1 MTDAMRRSG
10 TVSAHHWGPGLI
22 KTEAGRVTS
31 VEPHPDD
38 PHPSAL
44 NRNLAE
50 SLNGGA
56 RVLRPAVRKSYLEN
70 EAHQAPRTRGEEPFV
85 EISWDQALDLV
96 ASELQRVRNSHGNN
110 AIFGGSYGW
119 ASAGRFHHA
128 PSQLKR
134 FLNACG
140 GFVNSQGNYSF
151 GAALVLLP
159 HIVGDFSDLVE
170 QATRLSTVRDA
181 GRLVVSFGGMPP
193 RNAQVSA
200 GGVGHHNQQTD
211 LLACAQAGV
220 KFINIS
226 PVKSDMDDALAPEWL
241 PPIPG
246 SDVAV
251 MMGLAHTLYTE
262 NLHDQSFLD
271 RYTVGFDKFIPYLLG
286 VQDGIAKDAEWAEK
300 QSGIPAARIRKL
312 AREMVSQRTLIS
324 TAFSLQRADFG
335 EQPLWMTIVLAAMI
349 GQIGLPG
356 GGYGFG
362 YGSDASIGV
371 LGRPIDWPALPLGE
385 NPVKDAIPVAM
396 ISDML
401 LDPGG
406 DYQFNGRLRTFPD
419 IRLVWW
425 AGGNP
430 FHHHQDLNRLRQAF
444 RYPETII
451 VNEIN
456 WTATARHA
464 DIVLPVAA
472 ALERTDFGA
481 GKRDNKLIPMPRVVD
496 PPGEAR
502 CEYEIYRDLEQ
513 RLQLNGAFSK
523 NRTMEDWFRHLWT
536 QMQHRAIQHGQN
548 LPDWDAFLSGDI
560 VSLEDR
566 QKDHVLLSDFRRDPA
581 RYPLTT
587 DSGKIELFSERIA
600 GFQYPDCPGH
610 PVFLPLRDMSQG
622 RIKKYPLYLIS
633 GQPGTRLHS
642 QYDNGSLSREK
653 KVQGREP
660 VLINPADAVNRGIE
674 DGDVVLIHNQRG
686 RCLAGAVVS
695 ENIRAGVLFLWT
707 GAWYD
712 PDHEDEH
719 HMDRH
724 GNPNVLTHDYR
735 TSQLA
740 QGPAA
745 QSALVQCEKFTGPV
759 PEITAYSPPV
769 V

>member
-1 MTDAMRRSG
+1 MTDATRRSG
-10 TVSAHHWGPGLI
+10 LVSAHHWGPGI
-22 KTEAGRVTS
+22 VQTESGRVTS

-44 NRNLAE
+44 NRNIAT
-50 SLNGGA
+50 SLNGSA
-56 RVLRPAVRKSYLEN
+56 RVLRPAVRKSYLESN
-70 EAHQAPRTRGEEPFV
+70 GQQAPRTRGEEPFV
-85 EISWDQALDLV
+85 EVSWEQALDLV
-96 ASELQRVRNSHGNN
+96 AAELHRIRSTYGNS

-140 GFVNSQGNYSF
+140 GFVNSEGNYSF

-159 HIVGDFSDLVE
+159 HIVGNFNVLVE
-170 QATRLSTVRDA
+170 QATRLSNVRDS
-181 GRLVVSFGGMPP
+181 GSLVVSFGGFPP

-200 GGVGHHNQQTD
+200 GGVGHHCQEAD
-211 LLACAQAGV
+211 LLACAKAGV
-220 KFINIS
+220 KFVNIS
-226 PVKSDMDDALAPEWL
+226 PVKTDMDDALRPEWL

-251 MMGLAHTLYTE
+251 MLGLAHTLYTE
-262 NLHDQSFLD
+262 NLHDRSFLD
-271 RYTVGFDKFIPYLLG
+271 RYTVGFDSFVPYLLG
-286 VQDGIAKDAEWAEK
+286 ERDGIARDAEWAHK
-300 QSGIPAARIRKL
+300 HSAIPAERIRML
-312 AREMVSQRTLIS
+312 AREMVSKRTLIS

-371 LGRPIDWPALPLGE
+371 LGRPIDWPALPMGK
-385 NPVKDAIPVAM
+385 NPVRDSIPVAM
-396 ISDML
+396 IAEML
-401 LDPGG
+401 LNPGG
-406 DYQFNGRLRTFPD
+406 DYQFNGGLRKFPD
-419 IRLVWW
+419 IKLVWW

-444 RYPETII
+444 QTPQTII
-451 VNEIN
+451 VNELN

-481 GKRDNKLIPMPRVVD
+481 GKRDNKLIPMPKIVD

-502 CEYEIYRDLEQ
+502 CEYDIYRELEKK
-513 RLQLNGAFSK
+513 LQLNNAFSK
-523 NRTMEDWFRHLWT
+523 NRTMEDWLLQLCNEKKERASRH
-536 QMQHRAIQHGQN
+536 GKE
-548 LPDWDAFLSGDI
+548 LPDWDAFLKGDI
-560 VSLEDR
+560 VSLEEKE
-566 QKDHVLLSDFRRDPA
+566 KDLVLLADFRRDPDGN
-581 RYPLTT
+581 PLTT
-587 DSGKIELFSERIA
+587 DSGKIEIFSEKIA

-610 PVFLPLRDMSQG
+610 PVYLPPRDLSRG
-622 RIKKYPLYLIS
+622 LIDKFPLYLIS
-633 GQPGTRLHS
+633 GQPETRLHS
-642 QYDNGSLSREK
+642 QYDNGCFSREQ

-660 VLINPADAVNRGIE
+660 VIMHPAVAAARGIK
-674 DGDVVLIHNQRG
+674 DGDVVLIHNERG

-695 ENIRAGVLFLWT
+695 DNIRESVLFLWT

-712 PDHEDEH
+712 PDYEDEH
-719 HMDRH
+719 HRDRH
-724 GNPNVLTHDYR
+724 GNPNVLTHDQR
-735 TSQLA
+735 TSKLA

-745 QSALVQCEKFTGPV
+745 QSALVECEKFTGKV
-759 PEITAYSPPV
+759 PEITAYHPPIA
-769 V
+769 